1 MSDVSDSDHDFYSFE
16 GPVNGDIDLD
26 ANPAYYPPIFIAAR
40 DGDVQALRAE
50 LASGADPN
58 LGGVGLPPTNNHIT
72 PLHVIVA
79 NSVRV
84 AGLSLIHI

>member
-40 DGDVQALRAE
+40 DGDVQLMRRDGGTHGSTTRT
-50 LASGADPN
+50 ASA
-58 LGGVGLPPTNNHIT
+58 T
-72 PLHVIVA
+72 A
-79 NSVRV
+79 RVRV
-84 AGLSLIHI
+84 EIRGRLRE